1 MLSPNRRSRLGMLNP
16 GSYINLRKGGRFRT
30 HPKYETTKH
39 CWVRP
44 AVRIREADE
53 MNYFFAGKSAG
64 RTEPAAAEG
73 AHSTEITSVLGPN
86 TTIAGQI
93 VSGGTL
99 HVYGRLEGDIY
110 GEKVEL
116 RSGALVRGDIIA
128 QDALIEGNFDGT
140 VRANNVKLGAGAA
153 VVGEIYHRSLSMEPD
168 AVFEGIALRLT
179 ETIAAPP
186 LRIRVGVKTSGL
198 DGLLGSGFVKGD
210 QTGF

>member
-1 MLSPNRRSRLGMLNP
+1 MLIWTSTSAEFIAKTVNQRRLQCCLQIAEVGSGCSIP
-16 GSYINLRKGGRFRT
+16 GSYINLSKGGRFRT

-73 AHSTEITSVLGPN
+73 ARSTEITSVLGPN

-116 RSGALVRGDIIA
+116 RSGAL
-128 QDALIEGNFDGT
+128 
-140 VRANNVKLGAGAA
+140 
-153 VVGEIYHRSLSMEPD
+153 
-168 AVFEGIALRLT
+168 
-179 ETIAAPP
+179 
-186 LRIRVGVKTSGL
+186 
-198 DGLLGSGFVKGD
+198 
-210 QTGF
+210 